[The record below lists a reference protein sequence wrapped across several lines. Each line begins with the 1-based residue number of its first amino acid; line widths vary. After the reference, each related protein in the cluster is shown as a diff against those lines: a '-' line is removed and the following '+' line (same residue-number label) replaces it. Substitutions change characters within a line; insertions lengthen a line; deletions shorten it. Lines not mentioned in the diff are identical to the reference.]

1 MSQIKVDSIVP
12 VSGVVSGQ
20 GGGIVQVVS
29 AFKGDRFT
37 TSSASFVDITGL
49 TLTITPRSVNNKIL
63 LMGSFGSASTRQND
77 LDHGQAIRVLR
88 NGSSDNK
95 LNGSADG
102 NRTRCCWKGNGNQ
115 FNADHN
121 PGGQGF
127 SGVDD
132 PSTVSAVTYKVQVS
146 CQSSLYPFILNGN
159 HNNSNGTQVYNAR
172 FMSSL
177 IAMEV
182 SG

>member
-1 MSQIKVDSIVP
+1 MSQLKVNSIIP
-12 VSGVVSGQ
+12 ILGVASGQ
-20 GGGIVQVVS
+20 GGGIVQVIS
-29 AFKGDRFT
+29 AYKGDRFT
-37 TSSASFVDITGL
+37 TTSTSFVDITGMSV
-49 TLTITPRSVNNKIL
+49 TITPKSASNKIL
-63 LMGSFGSASTRQND
+63 LMGSFGAASTRKND

-88 NGSSDNK
+88 NGSVDNK

-102 NRTRCCWKGNGNQ
+102 SRSRLCWKGNGNQ

-132 PSTVSAVTYKVQVS
+132 PSSTSALTYKLQVA
-146 CQSSLYPFILNGN
+146 CQSSSYAFILNGN
-159 HNNSNGTQVYNAR
+159 FNNTDGTQIYNGR

-177 IAMEV
+177 IAMEI

>member
-1 MSQIKVDSIVP
+1 MAVTQKTAVNFSID
-12 VSGVVSGQ
+12 Q
-20 GGGIVQVVS
+20 GADFS
-29 AFKGDRFT
+29 REFT
-37 TSSASFVDITGL
+37 VTTDGSTAYDISGL
-49 TLTITPRSVNNKIL
+49 TLTITPKSVNNKIL
-63 LMGSFGSASTRQND
+63 LMGSFGAAAVRQSN

-102 NRTRCCWKGNGNQ
+102 DRTRCCWKGNGNQ
-115 FNADHN
+115 YNADHN

-127 SGVDD
+127 SGVED
-132 PSTVSAVTYKVQVS
+132 PSTVTAVTYKVQVS
-146 CQSSLYPFILNGN
+146 FQSSSYPFILNGN
-159 HNNSNGTQVYNAR
+159 QNNTNGTQVYNAR

-177 IAMEV
+177 IAMEI

>member
-12 VSGVVSGQ
+12 VSGVASGQ

-37 TSSASFVDITGL
+37 TSSTSFVDISGL
-49 TLTITPRSVNNKIL
+49 TLTITPKSVNNKIL
-63 LMGSFGSASTRQND
+63 LMGSFGAAAVRQSN

-88 NGSSDNK
+88 NGSADNK

-102 NRTRCCWKGNGNQ
+102 DRQRCCWKGNGNQ
-115 FNADHN
+115 FNDDHN
-121 PGGQGF
+121 PGGQAF

-132 PSTVSAVTYKVQVS
+132 PSTVSAVTYKVQVR
-146 CQSSLYPFILNGN
+146 CQSSTYPFILNGN
-159 HNNSNGTQVYNAR
+159 YNNTNGTQVYNAR

-177 IAMEV
+177 IAMEI

>member
-12 VSGVVSGQ
+12 VSGVASGQ

-37 TSSASFVDITGL
+37 TSSTSFVDISGL
-49 TLTITPRSVNNKIL
+49 TLTITPKSVNNKIL

-77 LDHGQAIRVLR
+77 LDHGQAIRILR
-88 NGSSDNK
+88 NGSADNK
-95 LNGSADG
+95 LNGSTDG
-102 NRTRCCWKGNGNQ
+102 NRTRCCWKGVGNQ
-115 FNADHN
+115 FNDDHN

-146 CQSSLYPFILNGN
+146 CQGSSYPFVINGN
-159 HNNSNGTQVYNAR
+159 YNNTNATQIYNAR

-177 IAMEV
+177 IAMEI